1 MRRNGTVRVMKTPY
15 DFNGKVALVTG
26 AASGIGLHCAQTFA
40 SGGARVVL
48 ADRQSEAVDAAA
60 AQIRASG
67 GQAIS
72 VMVDVADPGSVQ
84 AMVDATVAAHGR
96 LDIAVNSAGVAGGRT
111 ATDKYALDDWHRIIG
126 INLTGVFLCLRAQMP
141 AMAASGGGAIVNLAS
156 ILGSV
161 AQAGTPAYTASKHGV
176 VGLTRTAAL
185 DGAAQ
190 GIRVNAVGP
199 GYIETPMIARVL
211 ADPQNS
217 AYLVSQHPIGRL
229 GQPQEIAN
237 TIAFLCSDQASFTT
251 GVYYPVDGGYTAR

>member
-1 MRRNGTVRVMKTPY
+1 MKTPY

-48 ADRQSEAVDAAA
+48 ADQQAQALESAV
-60 AQIRASG
+60 AQIRAAG
-67 GQAIS
+67 GQATA
-72 VMVDVADPGSVQ
+72 VRVDVADPASVQ
-84 AMVDATVAAHGR
+84 AMVDAAIAAHGR
-96 LDIAVNSAGVAGGRT
+96 LDIAVNNAGVAGGRT
-111 ATDKYALDDWHRIIG
+111 PTDKYALDDWHRVIG
-126 INLTGVFLCLRAQMP
+126 INLTGVFLCLRSQMP
-141 AMAASGGGAIVNLAS
+141 AMARGGGGAIVNLAS

-161 AQAGTPAYTASKHGV
+161 ALAGTPAYTASKHGV

-185 DGAAQ
+185 DGASQ

-199 GYIETPMIARVL
+199 GFIETPMIAQAL
-211 ADPQNS
+211 ADPERT
-217 AYLVSQHPIGRL
+217 AHLVTQHPIGRL

-251 GVYYPVDGGYTAR
+251 GAYYTVDGGYTAR